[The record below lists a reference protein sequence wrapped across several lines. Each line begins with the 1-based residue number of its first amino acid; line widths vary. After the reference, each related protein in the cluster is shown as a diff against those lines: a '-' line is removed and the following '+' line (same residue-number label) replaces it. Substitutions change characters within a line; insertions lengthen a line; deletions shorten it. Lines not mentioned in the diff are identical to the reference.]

1 MSEFLQVLALAALPA
16 LGNFAGGVLAEI
28 FKISN
33 RTLSLALHAAAGIVL
48 AVVGVEIMP
57 EALTAQ
63 PPWVIVIA
71 FFIGGMFFIALDELI
86 GLIRLRFDGEEK
98 AGDEGGGNPWVIYAG
113 VAVDLFSDGIMIG
126 VGSTIAFGL
135 ALLLALGQVSAD
147 IPEGFAI
154 IATLKR
160 KGIPRSKRILLSLA
174 FAIPVLTGAS
184 LGYFIVRSQPEFFKL
199 ALLTFTAGILTAVVV
214 EEIVPAAHADGE
226 ARFAALMLVGGF
238 SLFTLLSVYLG

>member
-1 MSEFLQVLALAALPA
+1 MSELLQVIALAAMPA
-16 LGNFAGGVLAEI
+16 FGNFMGGVLAEI
-28 FKISN
+28 FTISN

-57 EALTAQ
+57 EALQAR
-63 PPWVIVIA
+63 PPWVIVVA
-71 FFIGGMFFIALDELI
+71 FMLGGVFFLLLDHLI
-86 GLIRLRFDGEEK
+86 GLIRIRFGRDGNVDTE
-98 AGDEGGGNPWVIYAG
+98 DGGGPWVIYAG

-126 VGSTIAFGL
+126 VSSTIDLGL

-160 KGIPRSKRILLSLA
+160 NGIPRSKRILLSVA
-174 FAIPVLTGAS
+174 FTIPVLVGAI
-184 LGYFIVRSQPEFFKL
+184 LGYYFVRSQPEVIKL

-214 EEIVPAAHADGE
+214 EEIVPEAHSDGE
-226 ARFAALMLVGGF
+226 ARFAALVLVGGF
-238 SLFTLLSVYLG
+238 ALFTLLSIYLG